1 MFLKKII
8 SSLIFLSLLFVFS
21 SFVLPRQSLA
31 VDNDYGLSVTAQNA
45 GLPDNIKGQKS
56 MVGVIGLV
64 VKLALSFIGMFF
76 LGLMLYA
83 GIVWMKSM
91 GASDDVEKA
100 KTTIQSAIIG
110 LIIVSAAYAI
120 TSFIFTSLNS
130 K

>member
-8 SSLIFLSLLFVFS
+8 NSLVFLSLVFTFS
-21 SFVLPRQSLA
+21 NFILPQQALA
-31 VDNDYGLSVTAQNA
+31 DSDYGLTVTAQNA
-45 GLPDNIKGQKS
+45 KLPKS
-56 MVGVIGLV
+56 IAKQTNLVGVVGAVIKIL
-64 VKLALSFIGMFF
+64 LSFVGMFF

-91 GASDDVEKA
+91 GASDDVERA
-100 KTTIQSAIIG
+100 KEIIQSAIIG

-120 TSFIFTSLNS
+120 TNFVFTSLNA